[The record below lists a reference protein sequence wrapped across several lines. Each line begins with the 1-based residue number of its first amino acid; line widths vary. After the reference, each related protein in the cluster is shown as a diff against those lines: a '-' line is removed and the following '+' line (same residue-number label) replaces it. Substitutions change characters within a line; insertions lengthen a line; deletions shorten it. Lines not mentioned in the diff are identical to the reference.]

1 MALKVLVSGFEP
13 FGGSH
18 TNPSQ
23 LLVKL
28 LVQEKIEGASLE
40 AIVLPVEFDRAAE
53 LLLHKIRES
62 KPDVVVAFGQAE
74 GRKAITPEKIAI
86 NLDNARIP
94 DNSGDQRQNQMID
107 KDGADGYFT
116 TLPTSEIIAGIT
128 NEGIP
133 AELSLSAGAFVCN
146 HVFYQLQKSLKGT
159 KVRSGFVHIPL
170 VTEQG
175 PEFPGQPTMELSD
188 LVRGARKLV
197 EVLVRSV

>member
-13 FGGSH
+13 FAGSH

-23 LLVKL
+23 LLVKE

-53 LLLHKIRES
+53 LLLNKVREI

-86 NLDNARIP
+86 NLNNARIP

-128 NEGIP
+128 NEGIS

-159 KVRSGFVHIPL
+159 NIRSGFVHIPL

-175 PEFPGQPTMELSD
+175 PEFPGQPTMELSE

>member
-1 MALKVLVSGFEP
+1 VALKVLVSGFEP

-23 LLVKL
+23 LLVKE

-133 AELSLSAGAFVCN
+133 AEPSLSAGAFVCN
-146 HVFYQLQKSLKGT
+146 HVFYQLQKSLKGANI
-159 KVRSGFVHIPL
+159 RSGFVHIPL